1 MEFRI
6 SVHPNRNFKNLFMK
20 YIILLACCL
29 NMFNAKA
36 TESEKVIKSKP
47 EKIIVYTQGAQ
58 VHRNSQVNL
67 VAGQNTIIFSGL
79 ENCINTSAIQAS
91 GNGNFII
98 ADIQH
103 EVHYPELDK
112 AKLNGDVRY
121 KKLLKHVNDSI
132 QELNYLLE
140 ENVAK
145 SDALTTEK
153 NVLLNYSLYK
163 GQSKRDSIA
172 SLKDGLSYL
181 REKLFNIN
189 SEQLKLKRERE
200 KLDAKKNALND
211 HLLNISN
218 ELANQNNSGEV
229 EKVDYRILVHVI
241 ADQATQASINLNYYI
256 TNAGWTPSYDLRAIS
271 NEQNIKLT
279 YKAQIHQES
288 GIDWGNV
295 KLVLSTANPN
305 RSYELPEL
313 SPLYLGYTNYGYKDK
328 KVNAG
333 AVPSLSYNSNKEY
346 AAKADLDKMNDQEV
360 VAQNA
365 YDYTTVNENV
375 IETEYEIKLNY
386 NIPSDGKEHFAAIMV
401 KDLKTLYRY
410 KAIPKLNNNVYLTAV
425 LPDWEDAITMGGE
438 ASIYYDGSYIGN
450 TNLTPGG
457 TDDTIQLSLGI
468 DKNVAIKR
476 QKIKDKCSQKVL
488 DNDILHQYTFEITMK
503 NSRSNKIEIDIED
516 QLPLAYD
523 KSVVVERKE
532 LSGAK
537 YDEITGV
544 LKWRSTIQAK
554 DSKKLTLMYQIKAP
568 KTMPV
573 AVN

>member
-200 KLDAKKNALND
+200 KLDTKKNALND
-211 HLLNISN
+211 RLLNISN

-256 TNAGWTPSYDLRAIS
+256 TNAGWTPSYDL
-271 NEQNIKLT
+271 
-279 YKAQIHQES
+279 
-288 GIDWGNV
+288 
-295 KLVLSTANPN
+295 
-305 RSYELPEL
+305 
-313 SPLYLGYTNYGYKDK
+313 
-328 KVNAG
+328 
-333 AVPSLSYNSNKEY
+333 
-346 AAKADLDKMNDQEV
+346 
-360 VAQNA
+360 
-365 YDYTTVNENV
+365 
-375 IETEYEIKLNY
+375 
-386 NIPSDGKEHFAAIMV
+386 
-401 KDLKTLYRY
+401 
-410 KAIPKLNNNVYLTAV
+410 
-425 LPDWEDAITMGGE
+425 
-438 ASIYYDGSYIGN
+438 
-450 TNLTPGG
+450 
-457 TDDTIQLSLGI
+457 
-468 DKNVAIKR
+468 
-476 QKIKDKCSQKVL
+476 
-488 DNDILHQYTFEITMK
+488 
-503 NSRSNKIEIDIED
+503 
-516 QLPLAYD
+516 
-523 KSVVVERKE
+523 
-532 LSGAK
+532 
-537 YDEITGV
+537 
-544 LKWRSTIQAK
+544 
-554 DSKKLTLMYQIKAP
+554 
-568 KTMPV
+568 
-573 AVN
+573 

>member
-1 MEFRI
+1 
-6 SVHPNRNFKNLFMK
+6 MK
-20 YIILLACCL
+20 YVILLACCL
-29 NMFNAKA
+29 NIFTAKA
-36 TESEKVIKSKP
+36 IESEKAVKSKP

-58 VHRNSQVNL
+58 VHRNALVNL
-67 VAGQNTIIFSGL
+67 VAGQNTLIFTGL
-79 ENCINTSAIQAS
+79 ENCINASAIQAS

-103 EVHYPELDK
+103 EVHYPEFDK

-121 KKLLKHVNDSI
+121 KKLLKNVNDSLK
-132 QELNYLLE
+132 ELNYLIEDITL
-140 ENVAK
+140 K
-145 SDALTTEK
+145 YDALTTEK

-172 SLKDGLSYL
+172 SLKEGLSYL
-181 REKLFNIN
+181 REKLYNIN
-189 SEQLKLKRERE
+189 AEQLKLKREKE
-200 KLDAKKNALND
+200 KLETKKVVLNERIV
-211 HLLNISN
+211 NVSN
-218 ELANQNNSGEV
+218 ELANENNTGEV

-256 TNAGWTPSYDLRAIS
+256 TNAGWAPSYDLRANTS
-271 NEQNIKLT
+271 DQNVKLT
-279 YKAQIHQES
+279 YKAQIHQQS
-288 GIDWGNV
+288 GIDWGSV

-313 SPLYLGYTNYGYKDK
+313 SPWYLGYTNYNYKTK
-328 KVNAG
+328 KLNYG
-333 AVPSLSYNSNKEY
+333 SVPSSNSYMEQ
-346 AAKADLDKMNDQEV
+346 AAKSSADMSLDKEV
-360 VAQNA
+360 IAQNA

-375 IETEYEIKLNY
+375 IETEYEIRLNY

-425 LPDWEDAITMGGE
+425 LPDWEDAITMAGE
-438 ASIYYDGSYIGN
+438 ASIYYDGSYIGE

-457 TDDTIQLSLGI
+457 TEDTMQLSLGI
-468 DKNVAIKR
+468 DKNIAIKR

-488 DNDILHQYTFEITMK
+488 DNDIIHQYTFEITMK
-503 NSRSNKIEIDIED
+503 NSRASKIEIEVED
-516 QLPLAYD
+516 QLPLTQD
-523 KSVVVERKE
+523 KSVSIDRKE

-537 YDEITGV
+537 YDEITGI
-544 LKWRSTIQAK
+544 LKWRTNIQAK
-554 DSKKLTLMYQIKAP
+554 DSKKLTLTYQIKAP